1 MNTMVSVQGLSK
13 RYGTHVALNNLS
25 FEIPQ
30 GAVVGIIGP
39 NGAGKT
45 TALKAMLGLTT
56 FSGQLE
62 VLGRDP
68 SKGWHR
74 IMQDVCY
81 ISDVGVL
88 PRWLKVADALSYVEG
103 VHPGF
108 SRTRVLELLGN
119 TKIKMNSQVK
129 DLSKGMVT
137 QLHLAL
143 VMSLD
148 VRLLILDEP
157 TLGLDIVYRKAFY
170 DRLLADFVDE
180 TRSLV
185 ISTHQVE
192 EIESL
197 LTHLVFLNAGQ
208 LVLAS
213 RIEEMNQRFTTLQ
226 VTPDKLDQARQLG
239 PIGEQQLLGRWQLIF
254 DSVAPEALASLG
266 EIKLTPIADL
276 FVALV
281 QLDSRMEG
289 FND

>member
-1 MNTMVSVQGLSK
+1 MNAVVSVKGLSK
-13 RYGTHVALNNLS
+13 QYGSHMALKNLS

-30 GAVVGIIGP
+30 GSVVGIIGP

-45 TALKAMLGLTT
+45 TALKAMLGLTS
-56 FSGQLE
+56 FSGSLQ
-62 VLGRDP
+62 VLGQDP
-68 SKGWHR
+68 SKGRHR

-88 PRWLKVADALSYVEG
+88 PRWLKVADALKYVEG
-103 VHPGF
+103 VHPRF
-108 SRTRVLELLGN
+108 SRSRALELLGS

-148 VRLLILDEP
+148 VKLLILDEP

-197 LTHLVFLNAGQ
+197 LTHLVFLNDGQ

-213 RIEEMNQRFTTLQ
+213 RIEEINQRFITLQ
-226 VTPDKLDQARQLG
+226 VAPDMLEQARQLE

-254 DSVAPEALASLG
+254 DSVPPEELVPLG
-266 EIKLTPIADL
+266 ETRLTPIADL

-281 QLDSRMEG
+281 QLEG
-289 FND
+289 HTENIDD

>member
-68 SKGWHR
+68 SKGRHR

-143 VMSLD
+143 VMSHD

-213 RIEEMNQRFTTLQ
+213 RIEEMNRRFTTLQ

>member
-1 MNTMVSVQGLSK
+1 MNAVVSVQGLSK
-13 RYGTHVALNNLS
+13 QYGSHVALNNLS

-30 GAVVGIIGP
+30 GSVVGIIGP

-45 TALKAMLGLTT
+45 TALKAMLGLTS
-56 FSGQLE
+56 FSGSLQ

-68 SKGWHR
+68 GKGRHR

-103 VHPGF
+103 VHKRF
-108 SRTRVLELLGN
+108 SRPRALELLAA

-148 VRLLILDEP
+148 VKLLILDEP

-170 DRLLADFVDE
+170 DRLLTDFVDE

-197 LTHLVFLNAGQ
+197 LTHLVFLNDGQ

-213 RIEEMNQRFTTLQ
+213 RIEDVNQRFITLQ
-226 VTPDKLDQARQLG
+226 VAPDKLEQARQLG
-239 PIGEQQLLGRWQLIF
+239 PISEQQLLGRWHLIF
-254 DSVAPEALASLG
+254 DSVSPEELAPLG
-266 EIKLTPIADL
+266 ETRLTPIADL

-281 QLDSRMEG
+281 QLEGPMEKI
-289 FND
+289 DD

>member
-1 MNTMVSVQGLSK
+1 MNAVVSVQGLSK
-13 RYGTHVALNNLS
+13 QYGSHVALNNLN

-30 GAVVGIIGP
+30 GSVVGIIGP

-45 TALKAMLGLTT
+45 TALKAMLGLTS
-56 FSGQLE
+56 FSGSLR

-68 SKGWHR
+68 SKGRHR

-103 VHPGF
+103 VHPRF
-108 SRTRVLELLGN
+108 SRSRALELLDG
-119 TKIKMNSQVK
+119 TKIKMNSQIK

-148 VRLLILDEP
+148 VSLLILDEP

-180 TRSLV
+180 TRSLA

-197 LTHLVFLNAGQ
+197 LTHLVFLNDGE

-213 RIEEMNQRFTTLQ
+213 RIEEMNQRFITLQ
-226 VTPDKLDQARQLG
+226 VAPDKLEQARQLG
-239 PIGEQQLLGRWQLIF
+239 PIGEQQLLGRWHLIF
-254 DSVAPEALASLG
+254 DSVPPEELTVLG
-266 EIKLTPIADL
+266 ETRLTPIADL

-281 QLDSRMEG
+281 QLEKV
-289 FND
+289 ND